1 MHKVVRKLAHMSE
14 AHQMTLPGLTPQW
27 TLGDRLRKAREV
39 AGLSQGE
46 MAEAIGIARNSVGRY
61 ESGAYD
67 PSRPVLIAWA
77 FRTGVALDWI
87 TGSGDE
93 GLPRVDSNHQPA
105 GWLTHSGPPTTRE
118 LTSDLGPLRKRIR
131 YGADRR

>member
-1 MHKVVRKLAHMSE
+1 MGQTEQMS
-14 AHQMTLPGLTPQW
+14 LPGLTPQW
-27 TLGDRLRKAREV
+27 TLGDRLRKAREI

-46 MAEAIGIARNSVGRY
+46 MADAIGIARNSVGRY

-77 FRTGVALDWI
+77 FRTGVSLNWI
-87 TGSGDE
+87 MDVPDE

-105 GWLTHSGPPTTRE
+105 GMWGEPPSTAEIVAHTKPIP
-118 LTSDLGPLRKRIR
+118 DLRQRIR
-131 YGADRR
+131 RGPQAVTP

>member
-1 MHKVVRKLAHMSE
+1 
-14 AHQMTLPGLTPQW
+14 MTLPGLTPQW

-67 PSRPVLIAWA
+67 PPRPVLIAWA

-93 GLPRVDSNHQPA
+93 GLPRVDSNHQPTGMWYESPGTVEIA
-105 GWLTHSGPPTTRE
+105 AMAKPIGE
-118 LTSDLGPLRKRIR
+118 LRRRIR
-131 YGADRR
+131 RGPQAAVSSE